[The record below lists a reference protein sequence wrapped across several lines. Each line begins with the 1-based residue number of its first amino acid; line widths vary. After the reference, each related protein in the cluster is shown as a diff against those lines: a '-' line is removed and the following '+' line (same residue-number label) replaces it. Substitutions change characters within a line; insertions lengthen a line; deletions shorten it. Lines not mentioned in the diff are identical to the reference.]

1 MILLAEFLQTELKE
15 RNKAYGKSKNQYVV
29 FISKLESNKILYSYL
44 SNYPLFSSKFLNGQD
59 CFRVMKLI
67 EEKKHKTG
75 EGKNI
80 INEIKNN
87 MNDRRTEF
95 VWDHLQ
101 NFYEMY
107 K

>member
-1 MILLAEFLQTELKE
+1 MVLLAEFLQTELKE
-15 RNKAYGKSKNQYVV
+15 KSKAYCNSKNQYVV
-29 FISKLESNKILYSYL
+29 FITKLESNKILHSYL
-44 SNYPLFSSKFLNGQD
+44 SNYPLFSSKFLNSQD

-67 EEKKHKTG
+67 EEKKHKTE

-95 VWDHLQ
+95 V
-101 NFYEMY
+101 
-107 K
+107 